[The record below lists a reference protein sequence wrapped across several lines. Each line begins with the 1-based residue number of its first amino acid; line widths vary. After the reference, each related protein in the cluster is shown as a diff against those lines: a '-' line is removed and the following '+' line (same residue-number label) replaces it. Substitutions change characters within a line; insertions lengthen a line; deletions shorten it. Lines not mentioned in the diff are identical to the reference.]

1 MADTYGGGEESS
13 AVDVTVKYKVTLP
26 PGGSFNTLKIVA
38 KKDSIPEDVSD
49 GDKIVDI
56 SPSKTKKTVTGL
68 DENALYY
75 FKIFGEDTSNN
86 TSESDE
92 KHITTSGDEGWLFD
106 YTGAIQT
113 FTAPKTGIYSLETW
127 GAQGGDATDGTNTA
141 RGGYGAYAY
150 GEVLLQ
156 QGETIYINVGG
167 QNGYGG
173 GGNYVPPY
181 IEIEPS
187 ILDNNVFVSSQSDA
201 GYSPASYGANYYIT
215 LFPDTVSHFDNT
227 KCILTGQQNKSAYTH
242 TTDGQGN
249 DIMSYSNNNTYS
261 ISVLAIPLGDLYD
274 VSKIAFSYK
283 IDSSGYEYK
292 FINMWTANID
302 TSTGSVIESVSI
314 FADNE
319 SKSWTDTEVN
329 VNKQMN
335 YLIVQTCNGQNAL
348 KDIKVY
354 L

>member
-1 MADTYGGGEESS
+1 
-13 AVDVTVKYKVTLP
+13 
-26 PGGSFNTLKIVA
+26 
-38 KKDSIPEDVSD
+38 
-49 GDKIVDI
+49 
-56 SPSKTKKTVTGL
+56 
-68 DENALYY
+68 
-75 FKIFGEDTSNN
+75 
-86 TSESDE
+86 
-92 KHITTSGDEGWLFD
+92 
-106 YTGAIQT
+106 
-113 FTAPKTGIYSLETW
+113 
-127 GAQGGDATDGTNTA
+127 
-141 RGGYGAYAY
+141 
-150 GEVLLQ
+150 
-156 QGETIYINVGG
+156 
-167 QNGYGG
+167 
-173 GGNYVPPY
+173 
-181 IEIEPS
+181 
-187 ILDNNVFVSSQSDA
+187 
-201 GYSPASYGANYYIT
+201 
-215 LFPDTVSHFDNT
+215 
-227 KCILTGQQNKSAYTH
+227 
-242 TTDGQGN
+242 
-249 DIMSYSNNNTYS
+249 MSYSNNNTYS